1 MEEKVNYALVG
12 LFVLVLGAALLG
24 GVLWLSSGKSYGSA
38 YDPYYVYMKES
49 VTGLSLNSTVRYR
62 GVEVGKVRKIALAP
76 NNVEQV
82 QLTLGILRGT
92 PIKTDT
98 VAILQTH
105 GLTGLAYIELS
116 GGTQQAALLQKQEG
130 EDYPAIKSE
139 PSLMRRL
146 DSSVSGLLNNLNR
159 AAESLNAVLDEQNRS
174 SLKKILADLQTVTR
188 TLAGRAPAIDSSL
201 RDAAHTF
208 NNTAKMSDDLPQ
220 LAQRVQRSADAF
232 GRMSERWEQAGSQA
246 ISAVGNTQQ
255 FTRETL
261 PEIHQ
266 LVQELRD
273 LTGSLRR
280 VSDQLEQNPSSLLYG
295 KPKAKRGPG
304 E

>member
-1 MEEKVNYALVG
+1 MEEKVNFALVG
-12 LFVLVLGAALLG
+12 VFVLLLGAALLG
-24 GVLWLSSGKSYGSA
+24 GVLWFSSGKSYGTE
-38 YDPYYVYMKES
+38 YDNYYVYMKES

-62 GVEVGKVRKIALAP
+62 GVEIGKVRGIALAP

-82 QLTLGILRGT
+82 QLTLGILHGT

-105 GLTGLAYIELS
+105 GLTGLAYVELS
-116 GGTQQAALLQKQEG
+116 GGSQQAMALQKQEG
-130 EDYPAIKSE
+130 EAYPVIKTE

-159 AAESLNAVLDEQNRS
+159 AAENLNAVLDERNRNAM
-174 SLKKILADLQTVTR
+174 KKILADLETVAH
-188 TLAGRAPAIDSSL
+188 TLATRSPDIDAGV
-201 RDAAHTF
+201 RDAAHTLH
-208 NNTAKMSDDLPQ
+208 NTARMSDELPM
-220 LAQRVQRSADAF
+220 LAQRVQRSAEAF
-232 GRMSERWEQAGSQA
+232 ERMSGQWAMAGSSAASA
-246 ISAVGNTQQ
+246 IDGTQQ

-261 PEIHQ
+261 PEFHQ
-266 LVQELRD
+266 MVQELRE
-273 LTGSLRR
+273 LTASLRR
-280 VSDQLEQNPSSLLYG
+280 VSDQLEQNPSALIYG

>member
-1 MEEKVNYALVG
+1 MEEKVNFAVVG
-12 LFVLVLGAALLG
+12 VFVLLLGAALLG
-24 GVLWLSSGKSYGSA
+24 GVLWFSSGKSYGTA
-38 YDPYYVYMKES
+38 YDNYYVYMKES

-62 GVEVGKVRKIALAP
+62 GVEVGKVRKIMLAP

-92 PIKTDT
+92 PIKADT

-105 GLTGLAYIELS
+105 GLTGLAYVELT
-116 GGTQQAALLQKQEG
+116 GGSQQAAALQKQEG
-130 EDYPAIKSE
+130 EEYPVIKTE

-146 DSSVSGLLNNLNR
+146 DSSVTGLLANLNR
-159 AAESLNAVLDEQNRS
+159 AAENLNAALDEQNRNA
-174 SLKKILADLQTVTR
+174 LKKTLADLQIVAH

-201 RDAAHTF
+201 RDAAHTLD
-208 NNTAKMSDDLPQ
+208 NAAKMSDDLPQ
-220 LAQRVQRSADAF
+220 LTQRVQRSADAF
-232 GRMSERWEQAGSQA
+232 DRMAGQWALAGSNAASA
-246 ISAVGNTQQ
+246 IGGTQQ

-266 LVQELRD
+266 LVQELRE

>member
-24 GVLWLSSGKSYGSA
+24 GVLWLSSGKTYSSS
-38 YDPYYVYMKES
+38 YDPYYVYMKDS

-62 GVEVGKVRKIALAP
+62 GVEVGKVRKIELAP

-82 QLTLGILRGT
+82 RITLGILRGT
-92 PIKTDT
+92 PVKADT

-105 GLTGLAYIELS
+105 GLTGLAYVELS
-116 GGTQQAALLQKQEG
+116 GGTQQASMLQTQEG
-130 EDYPAIKSE
+130 EDYPVIKNE

-146 DSSVSGLLNNLNR
+146 DSSVTGLLNNLNR
-159 AAESLNAVLDEQNRS
+159 AADSLNAVLDEQNRN
-174 SLKKILADLQTVTR
+174 SLKKILTDLQTVTH

-201 RDAAHTF
+201 RDAAHTL

-220 LAQRVQRSADAF
+220 LTQRVQRSAEAF
-232 GRMSERWEQAGSQA
+232 GRMSEQWAQVGGQAA
-246 ISAVGNTQQ
+246 SAVGGTQQ

-266 LVQELRD
+266 LVQELRE

-280 VSDQLEQNPSSLLYG
+280 VSDQLEQNPSAILYG
-295 KPKAKRGPG
+295 KSKPKRGPG